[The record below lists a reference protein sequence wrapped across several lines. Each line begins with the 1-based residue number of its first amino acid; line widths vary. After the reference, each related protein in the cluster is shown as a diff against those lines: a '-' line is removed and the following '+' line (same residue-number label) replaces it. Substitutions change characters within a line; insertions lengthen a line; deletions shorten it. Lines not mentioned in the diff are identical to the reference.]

1 VSRLVGEVVTPEVRA
16 AGEEARRL
24 MAAYRDKADLI
35 AIGAYQRG
43 TDPLTDA
50 AIDARDP
57 IDGFLRQHVEERS
70 SAEEADAALTQ
81 LALLSGLPAPAPAPE
96 PAPQPASQPGTP
108 LHSAIPPLHLAA

>member
-1 VSRLVGEVVTPEVRA
+1 
-16 AGEEARRL
+16 
-24 MAAYRDKADLI
+24 MAAYRAKSDLI

-57 IDGFLRQHVEERS
+57 IDGFLRQHVDEVTT
-70 SAEEADAALTQ
+70 AEEADAALTQ
-81 LALLSGLPAPAPAPE
+81 LALLAGVPEPAPAAAPE
-96 PAPQPASQPGTP
+96 PAPQQASQPGTP